1 MRRHT
6 WVLSLAIAVLM
17 LCALPLEASANGAGG
32 GSAGACMVSNP
43 GGGATAIRGVAA
55 VVIPDAYLVQPP
67 ATLLNP
73 AATVEVTLRVQ
84 KGSVVQ
90 AFRLEIPGVNL
101 VNFLDNTAMACLFLD
116 PAVTNSLAVRH
127 FVDAIAQFFGVGPVT
142 RFVVTSKSIT
152 GTEAVPGHAQQI
164 CADVALDP
172 ATGLP
177 VCTAGTFGVSS
188 VADIVF
194 YTQ

>member
-6 WVLSLAIAVLM
+6 WVLSLAIAVLT

-55 VVIPDAYLVQPP
+55 VVIPDAYLPGPV
-67 ATLLNP
+67 LNP
-73 AATVEVTLRVQ
+73 AATVEVTLRLQ

-90 AFRLEIPGVNL
+90 AFRLQIPGITIS
-101 VNFLDNTAMACLFLD
+101 NFLDNTAMACLFLD

-142 RFVVTSKSIT
+142 RFVITSKSIT
-152 GTEAVPGHAQQI
+152 GTDAVPSHAQQI
-164 CADVALDP
+164 CADVALDG
-172 ATGLP
+172 ASGLP
-177 VCTAGTFGVSS
+177 VCTAGTNGVSS